1 MRIIAYAVVF
11 LALAVGGGSLVLFVV
26 FLLGGPV
33 PQVPLAR
40 SESGRLAWDVAL
52 SALFFVQHSGMIRH
66 RVQSRLAAFVP
77 ADYERAAYAI
87 ASGAALLLVVVLW
100 QPSEVVYYRLEG
112 GWRWLSW
119 AAALLAFAGLAW
131 GVSSLGGFDA
141 LGVRAI
147 RRRLRGER
155 PQPAEFV
162 VRGAYR
168 YVRHPLYLF
177 VLILIW
183 SAPQMTADRL
193 LFNILW
199 TAWIVIGARL
209 EERDLVGEF
218 GDAYRDYQRRV
229 PMLLPWPRPRASSV

>member
-1 MRIIAYAVVF
+1 MPWACARYAG
-11 LALAVGGGSLVLFVV
+11 ACAAS
-26 FLLGGPV
+26 
-33 PQVPLAR
+33 AR
-40 SESGRLAWDVAL
+40 SRPSSS
-52 SALFFVQHSGMIRH
+52 SAAH
-66 RVQSRLAAFVP
+66 
-77 ADYERAAYAI
+77 
-87 ASGAALLLVVVLW
+87 
-100 QPSEVVYYRLEG
+100 
-112 GWRWLSW
+112 
-119 AAALLAFAGLAW
+119 
-131 GVSSLGGFDA
+131 
-141 LGVRAI
+141 
-147 RRRLRGER
+147 
-155 PQPAEFV
+155 
-162 VRGAYR
+162 R